1 MFQRVTIAKSA
12 TAALA
17 GLMALSAAAPVMAQ
31 PTGSYTAQSPKGYY
45 YDPCKRETNQRG
57 TAGGIVGGLAGAAI
71 GSNVAARNAR
81 TEGALLGG
89 LLGVIAGS
97 VVANKTAACTS
108 GGSYGASAPPPPSA
122 RADAP
127 YYTRDAY
134 ADAASAQARDDAY
147 ATDTRG
153 ERYRLAERAPGS
165 DGCTLAE
172 SPIYMPD
179 GRTQMRFVRVCRD
192 ATGKYAVVD

>member
-1 MFQRVTIAKSA
+1 MIKRVTIAKSA

-89 LLGVIAGS
+89 LLGIIAGS

-108 GGSYGASAPPPPSA
+108 GHSDGGSPPPPP
-122 RADAP
+122 RRVEAP
-127 YYTRDAY
+127 YYGRDAY
-134 ADAASAQARDDAY
+134 VDGPPAQVRDEAY
-147 ATDTRG
+147 AADRRN
-153 ERYRLAERAPGS
+153 ERSRAVEHTPGS
-165 DGCTLAE
+165 DDCTLAE
-172 SPIYMPD
+172 SPIHMPD
-179 GRTQMRFVRVCRD
+179 GRTQTRFVRVCRD
-192 ATGKYAVVD
+192 ATGRYAVVD

>member
-1 MFQRVTIAKSA
+1 MSKRVTIAKAA

-17 GLMALSAAAPVMAQ
+17 SLMALSAAAPVLAQ
-31 PTGSYTAQSPKGYY
+31 PAGSYTARSPNGYY

-57 TAGGIVGGLAGAAI
+57 TAGGIMGGLAGAAI

-97 VVANKTAACTS
+97 VVGNKTAACTS
-108 GGSYGASAPPPPSA
+108 GTANTSSAPLPP
-122 RADAP
+122 RANAP
-127 YYTRDAY
+127 YYGRDAY
-134 ADAASAQARDDAY
+134 ADAAAAQARDDAY
-147 ATDTRG
+147 ARDDRSD
-153 ERYRLAERAPGS
+153 RYRAPERTAQS
-165 DGCTLAE
+165 DDCTLAE
-172 SPIYMPD
+172 SPIHMPD

-192 ATGKYAVVD
+192 VNGKYAVVD

>member
-89 LLGVIAGS
+89 LLGVITGS

-108 GGSYGASAPPPPSA
+108 GGAYARSEPLPP
-122 RADAP
+122 RRVEAP
-127 YYTRDAY
+127 YYGRDAY
-134 ADAASAQARDDAY
+134 ADGAAAQARDDAY
-147 ATDTRG
+147 AADRRDD
-153 ERYRLAERAPGS
+153 RYRPVERGPGS
-165 DGCTLAE
+165 EDCTLAE
-172 SPIYMPD
+172 SPIHMPD
-179 GRTQMRFVRVCRD
+179 GRTQTRFVRVCRD
-192 ATGKYAVVD
+192 ATGRYAVVD